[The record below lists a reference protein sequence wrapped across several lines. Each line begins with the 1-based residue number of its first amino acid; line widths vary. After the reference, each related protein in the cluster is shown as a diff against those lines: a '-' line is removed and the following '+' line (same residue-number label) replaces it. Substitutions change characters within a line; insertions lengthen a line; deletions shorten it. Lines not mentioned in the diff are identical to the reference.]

1 MAAAGAASS
10 VPSSASSPS
19 AHLSSLVRLSSAHT
33 AGLAAGLIGAVL
45 LSVILC
51 AVFHDSGALRALRLA
66 IKRFFCGPD
75 EAPRQTANLPPDPL
89 LSVGNESPTPERKQK
104 KSEGERSVWL
114 HYCLPCH
121 VCGKLLRDPV
131 STETCRHVFCREVRP
146 TLPSH
151 GAHSPIIYLLLR
163 CSTLSQACRF
173 A

>member
-1 MAAAGAASS
+1 MAAAAAPSLS
-10 VPSSASSPS
+10 SSASSPS

-33 AGLAAGLIGAVL
+33 AGLAAGLIGALL

-66 IKRFFCGPD
+66 IKRFFCG
-75 EAPRQTANLPPDPL
+75 EHAATTPRQTVLLPPDPL
-89 LSVGNESPTPERKQK
+89 LSVGNESPSPERKEK
-104 KSEGERSVWL
+104 KSQGERSVWL

-131 STETCRHVFCREVRP
+131 STETCRHVFCREARP
-146 TLPSH
+146 MLLSLCSPSH
-151 GAHSPIIYLLLR
+151 N
-163 CSTLSQACRF
+163 LSLADMLS